1 MNMEK
6 NKILLSEIDEPFMM
20 LDNKVFRWNSYLD
33 FDFSGMFPT
42 EEYHNNGLCKD
53 YGWRSVM
60 WFGRCSDGV
69 VERRFATKAWPIY
82 MRRCQYEEGGD
93 YHYFFERFEPKAEPQ
108 YRYFN
113 VGRRPRGYIN
123 GLYELR
129 KKFLRL
135 GRKIDNVV
143 WCRDFK
149 EAMRLSRERDI
160 TPLWGKSMLQDL
172 TLEQWREILSYATGV
187 ECAALLSVTDE
198 KPINYGLL

>member
-1 MNMEK
+1 MEK
-6 NKILLSEIDEPFMM
+6 KKILLSEIDEPFMM
-20 LDNKVFRWNSYLD
+20 LDNWAFRWYSYLD
-33 FDFSGMFPT
+33 FDSSGMLPT

-60 WFGRCSDGV
+60 WFGRCRDGV
-69 VERRFATKAWPIY
+69 VERRFATKDWPIY
-82 MRRCQYEEGGD
+82 MRYCRHGEGD
-93 YHYFFERFEPKAEPQ
+93 NYHYFFEKFEPKAEPQ
-108 YRYFN
+108 FRHLY
-113 VGRRPRGYIN
+113 VGRKPRGYIN

-129 KKFLRL
+129 EKFLRL

-143 WCRDFK
+143 WCSDFK
-149 EAMRLSRERDI
+149 EVMRLSRERDI
-160 TPLWGKSMLQDL
+160 TPLWARSLLQEL